1 MRRRVGFA
9 ILRAMT
15 LIKNGFIVDG
25 TGRPGFA
32 GDVFV
37 EGDRIVDV
45 ARATNGSDH
54 LTCRGA
60 ANGSDHLTC
69 RGVVNGSGPDSCR
82 QTLTDANRPYST
94 IDATGCIVSPGFI
107 DAHTHSDAYL
117 VIEPDAPS
125 KVTQGITTE
134 INGQCGGSVAPRYG
148 EARLSSDWAALLGD
162 RLTWRSLAEYRDVL
176 AAAKPA
182 VNTVQFIGHNTLRSS
197 VVGYAGR
204 AATDD
209 ELREMERLLA
219 ESLDAGGWGLT
230 TGLIYQPGKYSTPEE
245 VVALAK
251 IAAARGGFYATH
263 MRSEGDRI
271 LEAID
276 EVIDLVKATGIR
288 AEISHLKTSGRK
300 NWHKID
306 AVLEKIEG
314 AMSEGLLLG
323 SDRYP
328 YCAAGTDLDVVFPDW
343 AGEGGCPAE
352 CERLA
357 DPATRAK
364 IVDEINALDR
374 DWSTV
379 MIGGTWHPDT
389 KRFSG
394 KTVAE
399 IISGKS
405 TAGERQPDV
414 VRRMSP
420 GELICSILALDG
432 CKTGGFFFGMS
443 EENLDKIL
451 AKPWIVPGSD
461 ASLRAP
467 WGPLGAD
474 HPHPRAYATMPEFYR
489 RVRALGVSREEA
501 VARMTSVI
509 ADRFAIPNRGRIA
522 AGAFADC
529 GRRRVEGRR
538 VQGERD
544 LRRSA
549 PVHVGREVRD
559 GQRRRSVRGRQ
570 VHRQPLGQIPRAFVY
585 FSADPRRNCGIGVPL
600 ELQEILAHGDGDGLS
615 AVGGADLLADGSDML
630 AYAFRT
636 EPELLRDVAVSEASD
651 HRLEYLALTRCQVRY
666 RRIRRELLTYVGR
679 YVVAALCDYSYC
691 LGELRVVRILQYRT
705 SGAGPQGV
713 RYAVRGAVCRKKYG
727 LDGRSLAEEL
737 LRGLDAVHL
746 WHHQIHYDNVRV
758 KLYRIGYGLRSV
770 FCLADDFD
778 VLLGSEKGCESSAH
792 YGVVV
797 CYQDLDFHLLSL
809 LIGGM
814 EIVAF
819 APSPGALSIVNSPS
833 SDSMRSRMPRSP

>member
-1 MRRRVGFA
+1 MGFA
-9 ILRAMT
+9 ILQAMT
-15 LIKNGFIVDG
+15 VIKNGFIVDG
-25 TGRPGFA
+25 TGRPGFD
-32 GDVFV
+32 GDIIVDK
-37 EGDRIVDV
+37 DRIVDV
-45 ARATNGSDH
+45 VRATNGSDH

-60 ANGSDHLTC
+60 ANGLDHLTC

-197 VVGYAGR
+197 VMGYCAR
-204 AATDD
+204 SARSEDLAA
-209 ELREMERLLA
+209 MERLLA

-251 IAAARGGFYATH
+251 VAAARGGFYATH

-288 AEISHLKTSGRK
+288 AEISHLKTSGKK

-314 AMSEGLLLG
+314 AMSKGLLLG

-522 AGAFADC
+522 AGAFAD
-529 GRRRVEGRR
+529 VVVWKED
-538 VQGERD
+538 EF
-544 LRRSA
+544 
-549 PVHVGREVRD
+549 
-559 GQRRRSVRGRQ
+559 
-570 VHRQPLGQIPRAFVY
+570 RANATY
-585 FSADPRRNCGIGVPL
+585 DDPHQFTSGVKCVMVNGVVPY
-600 ELQEILAHGDGDGLS
+600 
-615 AVGGADLLADGSDML
+615 ADGKFTGNR
-630 AYAFRT
+630 AGRF
-636 EPELLRDVAVSEASD
+636 
-651 HRLEYLALTRCQVRY
+651 LE
-666 RRIRRELLTYVGR
+666 
-679 YVVAALCDYSYC
+679 
-691 LGELRVVRILQYRT
+691 
-705 SGAGPQGV
+705 
-713 RYAVRGAVCRKKYG
+713 RK
-727 LDGRSLAEEL
+727 
-737 LRGLDAVHL
+737 
-746 WHHQIHYDNVRV
+746 
-758 KLYRIGYGLRSV
+758 
-770 FCLADDFD
+770 
-778 VLLGSEKGCESSAH
+778 
-792 YGVVV
+792 
-797 CYQDLDFHLLSL
+797 
-809 LIGGM
+809 
-814 EIVAF
+814 
-819 APSPGALSIVNSPS
+819 
-833 SDSMRSRMPRSP
+833 